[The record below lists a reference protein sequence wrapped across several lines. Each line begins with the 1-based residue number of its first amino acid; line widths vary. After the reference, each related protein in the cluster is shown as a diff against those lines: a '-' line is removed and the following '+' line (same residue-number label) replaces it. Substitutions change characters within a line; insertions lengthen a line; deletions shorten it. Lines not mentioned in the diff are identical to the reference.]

1 MTEAFFIAK
10 ENTMQNNRKSDRQ
23 TREIISEARQRAKA
37 RHDWQAADILELV
50 EAITENRRPRHN
62 ARRLV
67 SFLEA

>member
-23 TREIISEARQRAKA
+23 TREIISAARQRAKA
-37 RHDWQAADILELV
+37 RHDWQAADFLELV

>member
-37 RHDWQAADILELV
+37 RRDWQAADFLELV